1 MSTELQIWIRW
12 LQNYQR
18 FEGKFS
24 VIIAQELERVL
35 QRAERRLCDQ
45 QAEIEILRTNGGKAD
60 AGKDR
65 V

>member
-1 MSTELQIWIRW
+1 MSTELLVWIRW
-12 LQNYQR
+12 LQDYQR
-18 FEGKFS
+18 YEGKFN

-35 QRAERRLCDQ
+35 RRAESRLLDQ
-45 QAEIEILRTNGGKAD
+45 QAEIDILRANGGKAD